1 MEVLGDVIMKPRSG
15 WVLGCALIPAICL
28 TGCTTDQGSE
38 PEHTVTTDATHRSA
52 EPQPETRLTA
62 QAQEA
67 LDAVTKADGSMVE
80 SGAERVSDGVH
91 TQPDL
96 ADGTPYKLTVVCAG
110 EGAAE
115 IAFTPHDAGST
126 KSVPCDGSVVFER
139 FTGQNSMRLD
149 VQGKPSAT
157 GMIVWRINKV

>member
-1 MEVLGDVIMKPRSG
+1 
-15 WVLGCALIPAICL
+15 
-28 TGCTTDQGSE
+28 
-38 PEHTVTTDATHRSA
+38 
-52 EPQPETRLTA
+52 
-62 QAQEA
+62 
-67 LDAVTKADGSMVE
+67 MVA

-96 ADGTPYKLTVVCAG
+96 ADGTKYRLTVVCAG
-110 EGAAE
+110 DGAAE

-157 GMIVWRINKV
+157 GMIVWRINRV